1 MFREEFLMKR
11 NKRMLLAAVSM
22 AVFMTAC
29 GGSEAEAPKA
39 PAKDLNE
46 MTMDELIAAAKE
58 EGTIETVGMPDNW
71 AHWGDSFARIKEL
84 YGIER
89 YDTDMGSAEE
99 LAIFEAEKDDPTKDL
114 GDVGHAF
121 SVVATEKDVV
131 QGFKPSTW
139 DSIPDWAK
147 DPDGKW
153 IMSYTGTLGFCVN
166 TDLTGGIVPRT
177 WAELLEGD
185 YKVCPGN
192 VVGGASAQIGVI
204 SCAIANGGS
213 LDNVQPGID
222 FYKKLAEQGRI
233 DPGENNYSRI
243 ANGEVAVSTDL
254 FDFVTLGYQDTLEQ
268 EGSNVK
274 IQTVIPQD
282 GAITSGYCLVFNK
295 YSPHPHATAL
305 AIEYLLSDEGQIDR
319 AKGFARPIRE
329 DVEIPAEIEA
339 KMLPDSEYENTV
351 KISDV
356 NELTEACEKVA
367 KLWEEEVIPLFN

>member
-1 MFREEFLMKR
+1 MK
-11 NKRMLLAAVSM
+11 KRRFMNIVAVMGLTLL
-22 AVFMTAC
+22 TAC
-29 GGSEAEAPKA
+29 SGSGQKETSNETAV
-39 PAKDLNE
+39 DLNSLTQE
-46 MTMDELIAAAKE
+46 ELIAAAKE
-58 EGTIETVGMPDNW
+58 EGVIETVGMPDNW
-71 AHWGDSFARIKEL
+71 ACWGDSFAKIEEL
-84 YGIER
+84 YGIKR

-99 LAIFEAEKDDPTKDL
+99 LSLFEAEKDDPTKDL

-121 SVVATEKDVV
+121 SVVAKEKDVI
-131 QGFKPSTW
+131 QGYKPTTW

-147 DPDGKW
+147 DPDGGW

-166 TDLTGGIVPRT
+166 TELTGGSVPHT

-192 VVGGASAQIGVI
+192 VIGGASAQIGII

-222 FYKKLAEQGRI
+222 FYKELAKQGRI

-305 AIEYLLSDEGQIDR
+305 AVEYLLSDEGQIDR
-319 AKGFARPIRE
+319 ARGFARPIRE
-329 DVEIPAEIEA
+329 DVEIPEEIQA
-339 KMLPDSEYENTV
+339 KMLPDSEYENTTT
-351 KISDV
+351 ISDV
-356 NELTEACEKVA
+356 NKLTEACEEVA
-367 KLWEEEVIPLFN
+367 RLWEEEVIPLFN